1 MSRPVDVA
9 EFERLVAGSP
19 SSSTFFS
26 CAVWPDSFEQFGT
39 FKETLLRL
47 GYDYHLLPVD
57 DVDDLPIGR
66 GGTATVQ

>member
-19 SSSTFFS
+19 SSS
-26 CAVWPDSFEQFGT
+26 T